1 MGGEGPVSVVDE
13 TTPALRAV
21 VCGASGAHLPPLVPR
36 RLCLA
41 AGGRNLINVRFA
53 PKATEVL
60 RCRERPCR
68 NRARD
73 HLDEVAPSHAARS
86 GAHDHAN
93 HIQSSAVTPSRTG
106 GLTRY
111 NGMRP
116 FLRPVKSARLCVA
129 ALEAGLAEI
138 LAWERA
144 ASVPS
149 AGIALQ

>member
-1 MGGEGPVSVVDE
+1 LADDRNEKRVD
-13 TTPALRAV
+13 
-21 VCGASGAHLPPLVPR
+21 SGR
-36 RLCLA
+36 T
-41 AGGRNLINVRFA
+41 
-53 PKATEVL
+53 ATEQSDHRNRTLL
-60 RCRERPCR
+60 RTSSQRPRR
-68 NRARD
+68 NRASN
-73 HLDEVAPSHAARS
+73 HFDEVAPSHAAPS
-86 GAHDHAN
+86 GAHDQAN
-93 HIQSSAVTPSRTG
+93 HIQNAAVAPSRTG
-106 GLTRY
+106 GLARY